1 MRHSRVNVYLHN
13 LGKYGKTKLNYFII
27 FLNFI
32 LFFLIFN
39 FLDISFVLPGL
50 AQKGVHPSTVQG
62 ISKNKEQLRTISF
75 NSFR

>member
-13 LGKYGKTKLNYFII
+13 LGKYGKIKLNYFII
-27 FLNFI
+27 FKVFNFS
-32 LFFLIFN
+32 IFN

-50 AQKGVHPSTVQG
+50 AQKGVHPYTVQG